1 MNRRELFAGAGAAAL
16 SAAVPVGPVPPQPVY
31 DAYSTL
37 PTSKTF
43 EGLEPRFHTDL
54 TTGTTSVWLV
64 SWATG
69 QVEQAT
75 GKVVGGQLY
84 LPRDRMACGRPRA

>member
-16 SAAVPVGPVPPQPVY
+16 SAAVPVGPVPSPPVY

-37 PTSKTF
+37 PTSKAF
-43 EGLEPRFHTDL
+43 EDL
-54 TTGTTSVWLV
+54 ATGTTSVWLV

-69 QVEQAT
+69 QVEQAE
-75 GKVVGGQLY
+75 GRVVGGQLY
-84 LPRDRMACGRPRA
+84 LHRDRMACGRPRA